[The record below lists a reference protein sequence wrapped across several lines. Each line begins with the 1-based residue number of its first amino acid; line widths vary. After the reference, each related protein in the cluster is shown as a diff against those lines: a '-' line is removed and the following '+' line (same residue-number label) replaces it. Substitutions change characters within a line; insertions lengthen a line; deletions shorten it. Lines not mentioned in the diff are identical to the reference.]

1 MDFDLDTYRPRIL
14 NILRMQ
20 RNTLPWSGSLDT
32 VEITMLGIGES
43 NLMLLLALTGQP
55 PLTMRIAYRE
65 DIGDKYL
72 PQEFRLLQQ
81 LPEGLGPQPFVLDM
95 SRRDLPYPFAIL
107 SFIPGSTPANW
118 TEEILRAHA
127 ANIAR
132 MHQRKSATWTT
143 REGQQ
148 SSAPFDFYQMFQ
160 ENIARWRELSP
171 WIFEDELIIR
181 LLPQLNAYFHERNH
195 LFTSLTR
202 FSLIHGD
209 LCAPNI
215 LVHEGDVRYID
226 WEYARYGDGA
236 LDIAQLAWNIEN
248 PPWQIKLTG
257 QPLAMFFQTY
267 LAQHPD
273 PTLIERY
280 EAWCVTIKFIDHI
293 THRRTASRSNSIK
306 AFPNKYYQIVYQ
318 RLLDSLAQQFL

>member
-1 MDFDLDTYRPRIL
+1 MDFDLNAYRPCIL
-14 NILRMQ
+14 SILHTQ
-20 RNTLPWSGSLDT
+20 RDALLWNGSLEA

-43 NLMLLLALTGQP
+43 NLMLLLVLDGQL

-81 LPEGLGPQPFVLDM
+81 LPDGLGPQPFLLDM
-95 SRRDLPYPFAIL
+95 SRRALPYPFAIL
-107 SFIPGSTPANW
+107 SFIPGTTPANW
-118 TEEILRAHA
+118 TEKILRVHA
-127 ANIAR
+127 TNIAR
-132 MHQRKSATWTT
+132 MHQRESATWTT
-143 REGQQ
+143 REGKP

-160 ENIARWRELSP
+160 ENITRWRKLSP

-195 LFTSLTR
+195 LFTSLSR

-215 LVHEGDVRYID
+215 LVHEGDIRYID

-236 LDIAQLAWNIEN
+236 LDIAQLAWDIDN
-248 PPWQIKLTG
+248 PPWQIKLAD
-257 QPLAMFFQTY
+257 QQLAMFFQTY
-267 LAQHPD
+267 LAQRPD

-280 EAWCVTIKFIDHI
+280 KAWCVTIKFIDHI

-306 AFPNKYYQIVYQ
+306 AFSNEYYQTVSQ